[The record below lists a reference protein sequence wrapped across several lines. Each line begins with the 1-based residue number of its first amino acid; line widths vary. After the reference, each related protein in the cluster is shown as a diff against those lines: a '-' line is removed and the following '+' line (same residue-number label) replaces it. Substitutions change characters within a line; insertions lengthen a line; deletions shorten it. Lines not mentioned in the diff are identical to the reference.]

1 MGSKRSEIEEMIQ
14 IKKTVG
20 VLKIAAKV
28 FWWGATVL
36 VALLIVSIIGAKV
49 KGEIPYFCGYS
60 VMNIISGSMEDK
72 IPSGTYILIK
82 KTDASEIKKGDII
95 CFYSDD
101 PAIKGYPNTHTV
113 VKDPIHGANGI
124 EFVTKGEAN
133 PEEDKYTA
141 KGDKLIGKY
150 VKNLYGLTRFNEMLQ
165 GDGMFI
171 FLMVLT
177 GLCAVF
183 MIVPIFMNSS
193 EKALNTDGDKGQSDS
208 SAPDA

>member
-82 KTDASEIKKGDII
+82 KTDASEIKKGDIVGVVRYYI
-95 CFYSDD
+95 NGTEVGNI
-101 PAIKGYPNTHTV
+101 PITV
-113 VKDPIHGANGI
+113 A
-124 EFVTKGEAN
+124 
-133 PEEDKYTA
+133 EDVEKMDFAT
-141 KGDKLIGKY
+141 
-150 VKNLYGLTRFNEMLQ
+150 
-165 GDGMFI
+165 MFSKI
-171 FLMVLT
+171 WKCIT
-177 GLCAVF
+177 NVF
-183 MIVPIFMNSS
+183 
-193 EKALNTDGDKGQSDS
+193 
-208 SAPDA
+208 